1 VSVKKIL
8 KRVSSHLQRF
18 PTLWKVVLVIYEF
31 KAFDPSKLYYRN
43 RGLNE
48 SFNTLQNN
56 RYKIIFDAQC
66 LQTVT
71 RERGIGT
78 YSLKFIKALCQENSN
93 TSFAAILTT
102 VAAPDDLALA
112 IKDLQSLNC
121 SNLDVLV
128 LDPFEGLNKV
138 SFKQARRMLTQKL
151 EIANCETLISLSPFE
166 KHDSVITIPKS
177 TKYKQVGILYDLIR
191 LQYPKQFLF
200 SKKQKTS
207 FYWSLEQM
215 KQFDLLLAISQETR
229 NHWINLIGT
238 QQNISVIYGGC
249 DPRNIRDKIN
259 FQDRHGVMCVGAE
272 QTHKNIERLIRAYS
286 QLPLSLQIDH
296 PLTIV
301 GIRSKG
307 VQKKLLKLGKS
318 GVGKVNLPDYL
329 NSVELELIY
338 ENSRLLVMPSIIE
351 GLSMPILEAWS
362 HDLPVIG
369 SIGTVAEEIIQDK
382 QLLFNPYET
391 EEITNKMQNFLV
403 SKSDWDIA
411 RNLSIEKASVFT
423 WSRTAKSAM
432 SAIESV
438 SDG

>member
-1 VSVKKIL
+1 
-8 KRVSSHLQRF
+8 
-18 PTLWKVVLVIYEF
+18 
-31 KAFDPSKLYYRN
+31 
-43 RGLNE
+43 
-48 SFNTLQNN
+48 
-56 RYKIIFDAQC
+56 
-66 LQTVT
+66 
-71 RERGIGT
+71 
-78 YSLKFIKALCQENSN
+78 
-93 TSFAAILTT
+93 
-102 VAAPDDLALA
+102 
-112 IKDLQSLNC
+112 LQSLNC
-121 SNLDVLV
+121 PNLDVLV

-138 SFKQARRMLTQKL
+138 SFKQARRMMTQKL

-166 KHDSVITIPKS
+166 KHDSTITIPRS

-200 SKKQKTS
+200 SKKQKS
-207 FYWSLEQM
+207 S
-215 KQFDLLLAISQETR
+215 R
-229 NHWINLIGT
+229 NHWIHLIGT

-249 DPRNIRDKIN
+249 DHRNIRDKIN

-286 QLPLSLQIDH
+286 QLPFSLQRDH

-307 VQKKLLKLGKS
+307 MQKKLLKLGKN

-329 NSVELELIY
+329 NPVELELIY

-391 EEITNKMQNFLV
+391 QEITNKMQNFLV
-403 SKSDWDIA
+403 SKSDWDFA
-411 RNLSIEKASVFT
+411 RKHSIEKASVFT
-423 WSRTAKSAM
+423 WSRTAKAAISAM
-432 SAIESV
+432 EIV